1 MICVV
6 YSEIN
11 SVGIRY
17 LVSYI
22 LPRVQTSTKRF
33 FVSPASP
40 IETNIVRYF
49 VLRLGNIHRISS
61 FWGNFTP
68 ETITRVPRVQNVFFF
83 FMCCQITQGR
93 HPGGQ
98 MVENNC
104 IWVDILEITNELIRW
119 IFPKELIR
127 WIRGSY
133 KTNKTKSF
141 CPDTQGPFWY
151 SFLGAKYCCYVYK
164 TCKDRLDI
172 PINTKIGRS
181 YHIQVYM
188 SGQSRLYSYF

>member
-68 ETITRVPRVQNVFFF
+68 ETITRDPRVQNVFFF
-83 FMCCQITQGR
+83 FYVLPNHTRKTPWGPDGR
-93 HPGGQ
+93 EQLYLGRYSR
-98 MVENNC
+98 N
-104 IWVDILEITNELIRW
+104 
-119 IFPKELIR
+119 
-127 WIRGSY
+127 Y
-133 KTNKTKSF
+133 KRAYT
-141 CPDTQGPFWY
+141 
-151 SFLGAKYCCYVYK
+151 
-164 TCKDRLDI
+164 LDI
-172 PINTKIGRS
+172 SKGAYTLDQRKLQNKQNKVILSGHARTVLVFILRCQVLLLC
-181 YHIQVYM
+181 IQNM
-188 SGQSRLYSYF
+188 